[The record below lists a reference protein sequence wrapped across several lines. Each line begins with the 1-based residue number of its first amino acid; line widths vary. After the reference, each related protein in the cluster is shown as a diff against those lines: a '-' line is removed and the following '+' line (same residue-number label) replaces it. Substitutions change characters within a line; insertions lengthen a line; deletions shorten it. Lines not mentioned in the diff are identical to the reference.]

1 VKTILAALLSLLRY
15 GRPDDNGGLWWLH
28 TQRDSHTRGRA
39 WLNFGSDGR
48 TSLRFSW
55 NLWDNS
61 ARIGFDVDD
70 GEAEAGVFFAIQP
83 VSFFLTLQSWP
94 ILGAIARRTGDREV
108 RLAFHDGCIWWKLW
122 ADPNSWSN
130 TTPRWR
136 DGSFSLEDFFLGKET
151 YMSKPVGAP
160 VDIIVPM
167 PEGTYAGTCQMTE
180 DMWSRPRWPAKSIRR
195 AKVEMAKP
203 VPLPGK
209 GESAHNCDAD
219 ALYGWSGPARH
230 PTDAMGE
237 IVASVLRSREQRG
250 GQSWQPK
257 AQEAVA

>member
-1 VKTILAALLSLLRY
+1 MNILGAILSLVRY

-28 TQRDSHTRGRA
+28 TQRESAIHGRA
-39 WLNFGSDGR
+39 WLNFGHEGR

-70 GEAEAGVFFAIQP
+70 GEAEVGVFFALPP
-83 VSFFLTLQSWP
+83 VAFFLTLESWP
-94 ILGAIARRTGDREV
+94 LLSGLVKRTGAREV
-108 RLAFHDGCIWWKLW
+108 RLAYHDGCVWWKLW
-122 ADPNSWSN
+122 ADPNSWSSS
-130 TTPRWR
+130 TPRWR

-151 YMSKPVGAP
+151 YLSKPVGTP

-195 AKVEMAKP
+195 AKVDMVKP
-203 VPLPGK
+203 VPFPGK
-209 GESAHNCDAD
+209 GESAHDCDED
-219 ALYGWSGPARH
+219 ALCGWGGPARS
-230 PTDAMGE
+230 PADAVGE
-237 IVASVLRSREQRG
+237 IVASVLRNRERHG
-250 GQSWQPK
+250 GRNWQPE
-257 AQEAVA
+257 AQGTAA